1 MELIKIITMSN
12 LSIKQ
17 LNRKCIICNCKF
29 NTSDLRKKWCSPNCG
44 YEYSKQLLDKT
55 KSSKVELKKIAISL
69 KTLGEFKKDLQI
81 EVNKIV
87 RLIDEK
93 CNCIS
98 CDIDYGHFQAGH
110 YRSVGGWDN
119 LRFNLHNNFRQCAQ
133 CNNPKSG
140 NLVYYREGVVKTF
153 GESQMAYM
161 DDLNVI
167 YPSVKLNKDE
177 LAERTKIAKKAV
189 KELIELN
196 RAAKLPRSADDR
208 IELRKKY
215 NTLLNIYN

>member
-1 MELIKIITMSN
+1 MKKCKSCGKEFEPSN
-12 LSIKQ
+12 TIQAVCGLKCALKVSAAKTKQKAVEKKQ
-17 LNRKCIICNCKF
+17 LN
-29 NTSDLRKKWCSPNCG
+29 
-44 YEYSKQLLDKT
+44 
-55 KSSKVELKKIAISL
+55 LKLKESL

-87 RLIDEK
+87 RLIDAE
-93 CNCIS
+93 CS
-98 CDIDYGHFQAGH
+98 CLACGVNNAKVDASHFRG
-110 YRSVGGWDN
+110 VGAWDN
-119 LRFNLHNNFRQCAQ
+119 LRFNLHNIYSGCAR
-133 CNNPKSG
+133 CNTYQNG
-140 NLVYYREGVVKTF
+140 NLIKFREGIVKTF
-153 GESQMAYM
+153 GDTQMAYM

>member
-1 MELIKIITMSN
+1 MKKCKNCKKEFQPSN
-12 LSIKQ
+12 TIQAVCSVKCALKVSASKTKQKAIEKKQ
-17 LNRKCIICNCKF
+17 LN
-29 NTSDLRKKWCSPNCG
+29 
-44 YEYSKQLLDKT
+44 
-55 KSSKVELKKIAISL
+55 LKLKESL

-93 CNCIS
+93 CDCIS
-98 CDIDYGHFQAGH
+98 CGISYGHFQAGH

-133 CNNPKSG
+133 CNNPKSA
-140 NLVYYREGVVKTF
+140 NLVYYREGIVNLF
-153 GESQMAYM
+153 GDSQMAYM

-196 RAAKLPRSADDR
+196 KSAKLPRSADDR

-215 NTLLNIYN
+215 NIVLNIYN

>member
-1 MELIKIITMSN
+1 MKKCKSCGKQFEPSN
-12 LSIKQ
+12 SIQSACQLKCALKLSAAKTKQKATEKKQ
-17 LNRKCIICNCKF
+17 LN
-29 NTSDLRKKWCSPNCG
+29 
-44 YEYSKQLLDKT
+44 
-55 KSSKVELKKIAISL
+55 LKLKESL

-98 CDIDYGHFQAGH
+98 CDINYGHFQAGH
-110 YRSVGGWDN
+110 Y
-119 LRFNLHNNFRQCAQ
+119 
-133 CNNPKSG
+133 
-140 NLVYYREGVVKTF
+140 LVYYREGVVKTF
-153 GESQMAYM
+153 GDAQMAFM

-167 YPSVKLNKDE
+167 YPSIKLNKDE

-196 RAAKLPRSADDR
+196 RSAKLPRTSDER
-208 IELRKKY
+208 IILRTKY
-215 NTLLNIYN
+215 NKMLDIYL

>member
-1 MELIKIITMSN
+1 MKKCKSCGKQFEPSN
-12 LSIKQ
+12 TIQAVCGLKCALKVSAAKTKQKATEKKQ
-17 LNRKCIICNCKF
+17 LN
-29 NTSDLRKKWCSPNCG
+29 
-44 YEYSKQLLDKT
+44 
-55 KSSKVELKKIAISL
+55 LKLKESL

-140 NLVYYREGVVKTF
+140 NLVYYREGVVKLF
-153 GESQMAYM
+153 GDSQMAFM

-167 YPSVKLNKDE
+167 YPSLKLNKDE

-196 RAAKLPRSADDR
+196 RAVKLPRTPDER
-208 IELRKKY
+208 IILRTKY
-215 NTLLNIYN
+215 NKMLDIYL

>member
-1 MELIKIITMSN
+1 MKKCKSCGKQFEPSN
-12 LSIKQ
+12 TIQAVCGL
-17 LNRKCIICNCKF
+17 KCALKV
-29 NTSDLRKKWCSPNCG
+29 SAA
-44 YEYSKQLLDKT
+44 KT
-55 KSSKVELKKIAISL
+55 KQKAVEKRELNLKLKESL
-69 KTLGEFKKDLQI
+69 KTLGEFKKELQI

-87 RLIDEK
+87 RLIDAE
-93 CNCIS
+93 CS
-98 CDIDYGHFQAGH
+98 CLACGINNAKVDASHFRG
-110 YRSVGGWDN
+110 VGAWDN
-119 LRFNLHNNFRQCAQ
+119 LRFNLHNIYSGCAR
-133 CNNPKSG
+133 CNTYQNG
-140 NLVYYREGVVKTF
+140 NLIKFREGIIETF
-153 GESQMAYM
+153 GDSQMAYM